1 MNSKDSQN
9 KLHGSEVAIIGM
21 AGRFPK
27 AKDVETFW
35 QNLRAGVDAVTFFRD
50 DELRTAGVEESLL
63 RNPKY
68 VKARMVLEE
77 AELFDAAFFGYTPRE
92 AELMD
97 PQHRAFLECA
107 RTAMEHAGDVPE
119 LMGML
124 QATLGNENDSL
135 ASMVSY
141 KLNLKGPSIGVQSFC
156 STSLVAVHLACQS
169 LLTYECDMAMA
180 GGVAIDSSQNTGYLY
195 QAGGIASPDGH
206 CRTFDAKAQGSI
218 YGSGVGIVVLKRLED
233 AIEDGDTIYAVIK
246 GSATNNDG
254 SLRAGYTAPGLD
266 GQSAVVVEAMA
277 AAGVESGSISYIE
290 THGTATPLGD
300 SIELAAL
307 MKAFRG
313 SGDKERFCAI
323 GSVKPNV
330 GHLDRAAGVANL
342 IKVALALRHKELPPS
357 LYFEE
362 PNPDVAFE
370 KSPFYVNTTLA
381 PWEAKGGPRRA
392 GVSSFGLGGTNAHAV
407 LEEWAEQPS
416 GASRVSQLLLISAKT
431 ESSLTKATEN
441 LVEHFRKNPEV
452 SLADAAFTLQLGRG
466 SFNHRRVVVCGG
478 VEEAIQALDRLD
490 PLHVSTAYQ
499 VRRDRPVVFLF
510 PGVGEQYGNMAA
522 RLYEEEGEF
531 RTLVDECCEL
541 LQRETGVDL
550 RTILFA
556 EKAAGTGS
564 GDLQKLF
571 FRGVGDGEGVGERLN
586 QTWLAQPAVFV
597 IEYCLARLLMSW
609 GIVPEALIG
618 NSVGEYAAAVIAG
631 VMSLG
636 DGLRLVAGRGK
647 LIEKLGG
654 GAMLAV
660 ALGEE
665 QLQPLLGEKLSIAIS
680 NGPKLTVVSGTEEA
694 IAELEVTLQQKEMV
708 SRRLQTRHAFHSRMM
723 EPAYGEFVKLVETVE
738 LKAPQIPYISNVT
751 GSWIKEEEARDAHYW
766 ARHMCQRVRFG
777 EGISEILRGGEK
789 VLVEVG
795 PGQGLGSVVKQ
806 HPEYQRRNETV
817 VISTMRTVY
826 GREADQEVL
835 LGALGKLWL
844 AGTEIDWATYYRQ
857 EKRRR
862 IPLPTY
868 PFERQSFWIETSRG
882 KRKQIHAGKKSE
894 VADWF
899 YEPVWSETSLTKTA
913 DHNTAVRPEA
923 HWLVFLDSCGIGS
936 KLVERIRTVTKN
948 ITTVRAG
955 LRFSKTRP
963 GEYVIDP
970 AELSNYKTVIKELKD
985 SGATLEH
992 VVHLWNVTEKGEATF
1007 DDLQK
1012 LGFYSLQFVAKALGE
1027 NRITGALK
1035 LDIVANQ
1042 LYAADAA
1049 EDLCP
1054 GKATLLGP
1062 CRVIPQEYPNV
1073 ASRSI
1078 DIVVSEGGSANE
1090 EQLLA
1095 NLFNEVTSDCA
1106 DVTICYRE
1114 NRRMVQSFLPT
1125 RLEEVVA
1132 DKEVLRQGGVYL
1144 ITGGLGGV
1152 GLVLAD
1158 LLASRFGAKLVLTGR
1173 KSLPQK
1179 EQWTEWLA
1187 AHGELNEV
1195 SAKIRKVQA
1204 LEEKGAEVMV
1214 VSADV
1219 ADEARM
1225 REVLAAIEARFGTL
1239 NGVLHTAGAPEAD
1252 SQKVIQQITPAQ
1264 AECQFKAKVHGTMV
1278 LERLLRERDVD
1289 FCLLFSSI
1297 SVILGGITL
1306 SAYAAGNAF
1315 LDSFADQRNKAAG
1328 TRWIAVNWDT
1338 WKLRQEIQEQKYKG
1352 LGTTLADFIMLPQE
1366 GAEAFRRVLSST
1378 RASHVVNS
1386 TADLQSRLDQW
1397 IYRKDLREKKVA
1409 KRGGAASYYSRPNL
1423 STAYKPAN
1431 NESEERVARVLQ
1443 DVLGIEKVGLHD
1455 NYFEMGGDSLVVL

>member
-1 MNSKDSQN
+1 M
-9 KLHGSEVAIIGM
+9 
-21 AGRFPK
+21 
-27 AKDVETFW
+27 
-35 QNLRAGVDAVTFFRD
+35 
-50 DELRTAGVEESLL
+50 
-63 RNPKY
+63 
-68 VKARMVLEE
+68 
-77 AELFDAAFFGYTPRE
+77 
-92 AELMD
+92 
-97 PQHRAFLECA
+97 C
-107 RTAMEHAGDVPE
+107 
-119 LMGML
+119 
-124 QATLGNENDSL
+124 
-135 ASMVSY
+135 
-141 KLNLKGPSIGVQSFC
+141 
-156 STSLVAVHLACQS
+156 
-169 LLTYECDMAMA
+169 
-180 GGVAIDSSQNTGYLY
+180 
-195 QAGGIASPDGH
+195 
-206 CRTFDAKAQGSI
+206 
-218 YGSGVGIVVLKRLED
+218 
-233 AIEDGDTIYAVIK
+233 
-246 GSATNNDG
+246 
-254 SLRAGYTAPGLD
+254 
-266 GQSAVVVEAMA
+266 
-277 AAGVESGSISYIE
+277 
-290 THGTATPLGD
+290 
-300 SIELAAL
+300 
-307 MKAFRG
+307 
-313 SGDKERFCAI
+313 
-323 GSVKPNV
+323 
-330 GHLDRAAGVANL
+330 
-342 IKVALALRHKELPPS
+342 
-357 LYFEE
+357 
-362 PNPDVAFE
+362 
-370 KSPFYVNTTLA
+370 
-381 PWEAKGGPRRA
+381 
-392 GVSSFGLGGTNAHAV
+392 
-407 LEEWAEQPS
+407 
-416 GASRVSQLLLISAKT
+416 
-431 ESSLTKATEN
+431 
-441 LVEHFRKNPEV
+441 
-452 SLADAAFTLQLGRG
+452 
-466 SFNHRRVVVCGG
+466 
-478 VEEAIQALDRLD
+478 
-490 PLHVSTAYQ
+490 
-499 VRRDRPVVFLF
+499 
-510 PGVGEQYGNMAA
+510 
-522 RLYEEEGEF
+522 
-531 RTLVDECCEL
+531 
-541 LQRETGVDL
+541 
-550 RTILFA
+550 
-556 EKAAGTGS
+556 
-564 GDLQKLF
+564 
-571 FRGVGDGEGVGERLN
+571 
-586 QTWLAQPAVFV
+586 
-597 IEYCLARLLMSW
+597 
-609 GIVPEALIG
+609 
-618 NSVGEYAAAVIAG
+618 
-631 VMSLG
+631 LG

-665 QLQPLLGEKLSIAIS
+665 QLQPLLGEKVSIAIS
-680 NGPKLTVVSGTEEA
+680 HGPKLTVVSGTEEA

-992 VVHLWNVTEKGEATF
+992 VVQLWNVTEKGEATF

-1278 LERLLRERDVD
+1278 LERLLRERDVY

-1338 WKLRQEIQEQKYKG
+1338 WKAQKDKNKEKGSRDQKYKG
-1352 LGTTLADFIMLPQE
+1352 LETTIADFVMWPQE
-1366 GAEAFRRVLSST
+1366 GAEAFRRVLGST
-1378 RASHVVNS
+1378 TANYLLNS

-1409 KRGGAASYYSRPNL
+1409 KRRGAPSYYSRPNL
-1423 STAYKPAN
+1423 STAYTAAN
-1431 NESEERVARVLQ
+1431 NETEERVARVLQ

-1455 NYFEMGGDSLVVL
+1455 NYFEMGGNSLVALQVIAELQREFDVHLSPIAIFEAPTVSEMAKMVCPVKGKQESSSFEEVAERRRRGKEEKGNNEIAIIGMAGRFPGADSVAELWQNVRNGVESLTYFSDDELLESGVDPAAFRNPDYVRARPIINGIDEFDAALFGFSPRDAELMDPQRRLMLETAWQALEDAGYDPMRYPGAIGVVAGSNLSSYLLNLHADRELWSGLNKFETHLGNDKDSLATKISYKLNLKGPSFSVQTYCSTSGVAIHLACQSLRAGESDMVLAGGVSLQVRWSSTSAPKNLAL

>member
-1 MNSKDSQN
+1 M
-9 KLHGSEVAIIGM
+9 
-21 AGRFPK
+21 
-27 AKDVETFW
+27 
-35 QNLRAGVDAVTFFRD
+35 
-50 DELRTAGVEESLL
+50 
-63 RNPKY
+63 
-68 VKARMVLEE
+68 
-77 AELFDAAFFGYTPRE
+77 
-92 AELMD
+92 
-97 PQHRAFLECA
+97 C
-107 RTAMEHAGDVPE
+107 
-119 LMGML
+119 
-124 QATLGNENDSL
+124 
-135 ASMVSY
+135 
-141 KLNLKGPSIGVQSFC
+141 
-156 STSLVAVHLACQS
+156 
-169 LLTYECDMAMA
+169 
-180 GGVAIDSSQNTGYLY
+180 
-195 QAGGIASPDGH
+195 
-206 CRTFDAKAQGSI
+206 
-218 YGSGVGIVVLKRLED
+218 
-233 AIEDGDTIYAVIK
+233 
-246 GSATNNDG
+246 
-254 SLRAGYTAPGLD
+254 
-266 GQSAVVVEAMA
+266 
-277 AAGVESGSISYIE
+277 
-290 THGTATPLGD
+290 
-300 SIELAAL
+300 
-307 MKAFRG
+307 
-313 SGDKERFCAI
+313 
-323 GSVKPNV
+323 
-330 GHLDRAAGVANL
+330 
-342 IKVALALRHKELPPS
+342 
-357 LYFEE
+357 
-362 PNPDVAFE
+362 
-370 KSPFYVNTTLA
+370 
-381 PWEAKGGPRRA
+381 
-392 GVSSFGLGGTNAHAV
+392 
-407 LEEWAEQPS
+407 
-416 GASRVSQLLLISAKT
+416 
-431 ESSLTKATEN
+431 
-441 LVEHFRKNPEV
+441 
-452 SLADAAFTLQLGRG
+452 
-466 SFNHRRVVVCGG
+466 
-478 VEEAIQALDRLD
+478 
-490 PLHVSTAYQ
+490 
-499 VRRDRPVVFLF
+499 
-510 PGVGEQYGNMAA
+510 
-522 RLYEEEGEF
+522 
-531 RTLVDECCEL
+531 
-541 LQRETGVDL
+541 
-550 RTILFA
+550 
-556 EKAAGTGS
+556 
-564 GDLQKLF
+564 
-571 FRGVGDGEGVGERLN
+571 
-586 QTWLAQPAVFV
+586 
-597 IEYCLARLLMSW
+597 
-609 GIVPEALIG
+609 
-618 NSVGEYAAAVIAG
+618 
-631 VMSLG
+631 LG

-665 QLQPLLGEKLSIAIS
+665 QLQPLLGEKVSIAIS
-680 NGPKLTVVSGTEEA
+680 HGPKLTVVSGTEEA

-723 EPAYGEFVKLVETVE
+723 EPAYWEFVKLVETVE

-1027 NRITGALK
+1027 NRIPGALK

-1042 LYAADAA
+1042 LHAADAA

-1455 NYFEMGGDSLVVL
+1455 NYFEMGGNSLVALQVVAELQREFDAQLSPITIFEAPTVSELAKLLGPAKGNTEEGDSLRLLTGRRQRIKEHSNNSEIAIIGMAGRFPGADSVAELWQNVRNGVESLTYFSDDELLESGVDPADLRRSNYIKARPILEDVDQFDAALFGFSPRDAELMDPQHRLMLETAWQALEDAGYDPMRYPGAIGVVAGSNLSSYLLNLHADRELWSGLNKFETHLGNDKDSLATKISYKLNLKGPSFSVQTYCSTSGVAIHLACQSLRAGESDMVLAGGVSLQVRWSSTSAPKNLAL